1 MGDAMNN
8 PPEASV
14 GLRETEVFW
23 GEISPNE
30 HLVQFYPDQDI
41 FLDTLEGYVVGGILA
56 GDSVVIIATPANTTA
71 LVERLM
77 SRGIDVEGAT
87 ARNQFMTFDAQE
99 TLSKFMFNGWPD
111 EVSFASV
118 ISTILLQAKAG
129 GRRVRAFGEMVALL
143 WAQGNSGATVKLE
156 HLWHN
161 LCHDKS
167 FSLFCAY
174 PKAGFT
180 QEAAAS
186 IKEICDAHSRVVY

>member
-1 MGDAMNN
+1 MNN
-8 PPEASV
+8 LPEASV

-56 GDSVVIIATPANTTA
+56 GDAVVIIATPANTIA

-174 PKAGFT
+174 PKSGFT